1 MDRLLPPS
9 LQPTSVR
16 LRQLMQLRSAPKRW
30 PYALAAAVCIAA
42 PITFGWI
49 MGNASAG
56 LVATFG
62 AFTALYGADRPYLNR
77 AVVLAATAVGL
88 ACAVGLGVWSQP
100 HGRLGIISVVL
111 VATFAT
117 FFCNALRI
125 GPPGAYMFA
134 LAGAVG
140 TGLPTQHM
148 DAWHAALL
156 VLAGGGFS
164 SIVRLTGVLT
174 DPRRPER
181 AAVASAGTAV
191 AGFLQA
197 GGGPGEDRARHAA
210 AVALH
215 DTWTMLVSRQPA
227 RLADDTLT
235 RLRAISR
242 ELHLLFID
250 GVNASGGST
259 DRDALAAR
267 ARDLAAE
274 ARSKDATPREKAEH
288 LPLGRL
294 GIAESLR
301 ESLAWPSPILVVSL
315 RVGLAAAIAGVV
327 GIALDLERAYWIV
340 ATAVLVLHQGLD
352 WNRSLQ
358 RGLERVVGTL
368 VGLAL
373 AGGVLLL
380 APQGL
385 WLALTLA
392 VLQFLITMLV
402 VRNYALAAVFIT
414 AIALTMASGGHA
426 AGNIEELLWDRAID
440 TIIGC
445 AIGVGVLLV
454 TAPRAV
460 AAPIPQE
467 IAAALTAAREVAT
480 FAAAGDAI
488 SAAAKRARRNLQ
500 HRAIALLTAYDLGAG
515 ARQQDRRFAEGFW
528 PAVVATQRFLYRLLA
543 FCWTLEEAGS
553 DAARD
558 MARAAFGADGL
569 AGLGGA
575 LQALTIEASGGP
587 AAVISPDVPGFL
599 KADLEDLSRSLVR
612 EPERADEE
620 GVQTVG

>member
-1 MDRLLPPS
+1 MVMDRFLPPS

-16 LRQLMQLRSAPKRW
+16 LRQLVQLRSAPKRW

-42 PITFGWI
+42 PVTFGWSL
-49 MGNASAG
+49 GNVSAG
-56 LVATFG
+56 VIATVG

-77 AVVLAATAVGL
+77 ALVLTATAVGL

-156 VLAGGGFS
+156 VLAGGGFA

-181 AAVASAGTAV
+181 AAVASAGMAV

-197 GGGPGEDRARHAA
+197 CGGPGEDRARHAA

-215 DTWTMLVSRQPA
+215 DTWTMLIARQLRSA
-227 RLADDTLT
+227 DDDTLT

-250 GVNASGGST
+250 GVNAAAGST
-259 DRDALAAR
+259 DRNALAAR
-267 ARDLAAE
+267 ARNLAAE
-274 ARSKDATPREKAEH
+274 ARSKDAASPREKAEH
-288 LPLGRL
+288 LPLGKL
-294 GIAESLR
+294 GILESLR
-301 ESLAWPSPILVVSL
+301 ESLVWPSPILVVSL

-368 VGLAL
+368 LGLAL
-373 AGGVLLL
+373 AGGVLWL

-392 VLQFLITMLV
+392 ILQFLITMLV

-440 TIIGC
+440 TVIGC
-445 AIGVGVLLV
+445 AIGIAVLLV

-467 IAAALTAAREVAT
+467 IAAALNAAREVAT
-480 FAAAGDAI
+480 FAAGGDAI

-515 ARQQDRRFAEGFW
+515 ARRQDRRFSEGLW

-558 MARAAFGADGL
+558 MARAAFGANGL
-569 AGLGGA
+569 AGLSGA
-575 LQALTIEASGGP
+575 LQAFSIEASGGP
-587 AAVISPDVPGFL
+587 AAVISSDVPDFL
-599 KADLEDLSRSLVR
+599 KKDLEDLSRSLVR
-612 EPERADEE
+612 QPERAA
-620 GVQTVG
+620 G